1 MGPDYGKHVSQF
13 YMFLAS
19 KICIYSLKLGVPAS
33 GKLNNY
39 LVLTF
44 TMCPKVP
51 RTNKGHTGA
60 HNVAI
65 AAEKSRMES

>member
-1 MGPDYGKHVSQF
+1 MGS
-13 YMFLAS
+13 MFPSFTCSWPPKFA
-19 KICIYSLKLGVPAS
+19 YSLKLGVPAYR
-33 GKLNNY
+33 KLNNY